1 MRILTPGELAS
12 GTSIRRDYDDFRD
25 VRAQLNGP
33 ITDERG
39 IVIEVTAPF
48 AAGLCGYRANGNPST
63 SDNGDAGSIGWGHAL
78 FQALGVAEDSPE
90 IASVGNVMESAAA
103 THLASLRPDLIVRQ
117 SRAALEF
124 EQYRHLDV
132 FRRFTRNYRGP
143 KDVMDSVVQ
152 SLSSFSSASETEKI
166 AARLIAAQI
175 AATEDHDL
183 VVQLIDT
190 MPEESML
197 KIDITVGGLNPERLL
212 VALSS
217 KWSLRTDRAQDCVSQ
232 GSKLVSTRRGH
243 MPHYAVLTMEPRPA
257 MLKLIA
263 YGSGSVDCVYHA
275 ALPELREAAATLE
288 AERGQKSWPQRTLL
302 ERMVAQGRVRSYG
315 QLTTEIG
322 RLPVN

>member
-1 MRILTPGELAS
+1 M
-12 GTSIRRDYDDFRD
+12 
-25 VRAQLNGP
+25 
-33 ITDERG
+33 
-39 IVIEVTAPF
+39 TAPF
-48 AAGLCGYRANGNPST
+48 ATGLCGYRANGNPST
-63 SDNGDAGSIGWGHAL
+63 SDNGDQGSIGWGHAL
-78 FQALGVAEDSPE
+78 FRALGVMAGCRE

-103 THLASLRPDLIVRQ
+103 AHLASLRPDLNVRQ

-132 FRRFTRNYRGP
+132 FRKFTRNYRGP
-143 KDVMDSVVQ
+143 ATVLGGVVE
-152 SLSSFSSASETEKI
+152 SLASFTSDSETERI

-175 AATEDHDL
+175 AADQDHDL

-232 GSKLVSTRRGH
+232 GSKLVSMRRGQ

-275 ALPELREAAATLE
+275 ALPELREAAAALE
-288 AERGQKSWPQRTLL
+288 AERGQKSWPQRALL

-315 QLTTEIG
+315 ELITEVE
-322 RLPVN
+322 RLPAA